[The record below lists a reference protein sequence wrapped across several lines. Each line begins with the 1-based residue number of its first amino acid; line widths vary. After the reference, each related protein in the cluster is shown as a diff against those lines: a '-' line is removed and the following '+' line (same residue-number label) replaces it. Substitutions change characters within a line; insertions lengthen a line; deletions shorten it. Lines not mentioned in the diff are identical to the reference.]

1 MTDLGEV
8 HWLLGVEIRCNRAK
22 QMVSLSQG
30 TYVQTL
36 LGQFGL
42 ENVNTV
48 TLPMDPGIHLS
59 KSQSPNAESEKDDMA
74 NIPYCELIGSL
85 MYTAIATH
93 PDIAH
98 TVTALSQFLENPG
111 RAHWQAAQRVLK
123 YLKGT
128 GDFGLMYSLADSI
141 GMPAGKLVGY
151 TDADFALQEHRN
163 SVSGYAFLVHGGA
176 ASWSSKTQAVIVL
189 LSTEAEYITSTH
201 AVKKAKWLGMLFSE
215 IGIEAPQPF
224 PLSADNQSAITLTK
238 DNTFHSCTKHIDIPY
253 HYVREAI
260 EKGNLH
266 LDYVKTDLNLADV
279 FTKPLR

>member
-59 KSQSPNAESEKDDMA
+59 KSQSPNAESEKDDKA

-93 PDIAH
+93 PDTAH

-123 YLKGT
+123 YLKGM

-141 GMPAGKLVGY
+141 GMPAEKPVGY
-151 TDADFALQEHRN
+151 TDTDFALQEHRH
-163 SVSGYAFLVHGGA
+163 SVSGYTFLVHGGA

-189 LSTEAEYITSTH
+189 LSREAEYITSTH

-253 HYVREAI
+253 HYVHEAI
-260 EKGNLH
+260 EKGNLR
-266 LDYVKTDLNLADV
+266 LNYVKTDLNLADV